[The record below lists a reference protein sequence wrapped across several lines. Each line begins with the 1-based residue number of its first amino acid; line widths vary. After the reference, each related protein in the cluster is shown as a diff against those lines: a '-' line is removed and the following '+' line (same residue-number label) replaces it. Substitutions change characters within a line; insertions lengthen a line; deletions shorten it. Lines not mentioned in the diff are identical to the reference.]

1 MSDTSRCLISVS
13 AAAAVLMALAGC
25 QRAAEEAKV
34 APPAPAPAAWT
45 LDESKLQQPIRFA
58 ATDLDPTQN
67 ACKDLSAYV
76 NGKWLAA
83 NAIPADESGWGAFL
97 VLQNR
102 SLGVRRQ
109 LAEHIAAK
117 PDATGIDKIIGDFWA
132 TGMDDKKLNELG
144 LAPVKDRLAAI
155 DALTDGPSV
164 AEHLRKISAVGENP
178 LFAFGPQADFKNSTM
193 NIASAFQGG
202 LGLPDPTYYSLA
214 DKKPI
219 REAYEKY
226 IAKLFELAGTA
237 PAEAAKQAT
246 TVLAFETRL
255 AKVSKTN
262 EQLSRDAEL
271 FYHPVKMAEADK
283 LSPNFPWTKFFE
295 SQKVATPEWFS
306 LGIPAFHQEV
316 SKMLQDLPVAQWQ
329 SWLRFKLLDDASPYL
344 SDDFVS
350 ARFDFYGKTLQG
362 QKEQRPRWKR
372 VLGFIEN
379 SAGEAMGQRYVE
391 VAFPASS
398 KAQMQQL
405 VNNLRDALKARI
417 ENLTWMSDATKKK
430 AVEKWA
436 AFNTKIG
443 YPNKWRD
450 WTGLTTSRDSL
461 YGNVAAATAF
471 NYQWQLGKI
480 GKPVDKDEWGM
491 TPQTINAYYD
501 PQRNEIVFPAAILQ
515 PPFFDPQADE
525 AMNYGAIGAVIG
537 HELTHGYDDQGARF
551 GPSGNFEQWWTKE
564 DAARFKA
571 LTNKLVTQY
580 NGYTAAAGLT
590 EKVNGNLTLGEN
602 IADLGGLNIAYD
614 AFQKAVAGKPDPMT
628 DGMSRDQR
636 FFLGFASAWREKYTP
651 ELTKMII
658 ASDPHSPDGVRA
670 NATPSNVDAFAKA
683 FGCKDGDPMVN
694 SGEKKVVIW

>member
-1 MSDTSRCLISVS
+1 MIVTQPSYFE
-13 AAAAVLMALAGC
+13 ALN
-25 QRAAEEAKV
+25 K
-34 APPAPAPAAWT
+34 
-45 LDESKLQQPIRFA
+45 
-58 ATDLDPTQN
+58 
-67 ACKDLSAYV
+67 
-76 NGKWLAA
+76 
-83 NAIPADESGWGAFL
+83 
-97 VLQNR
+97 
-102 SLGVRRQ
+102 
-109 LAEHIAAK
+109 
-117 PDATGIDKIIGDFWA
+117 
-132 TGMDDKKLNELG
+132 
-144 LAPVKDRLAAI
+144 
-155 DALTDGPSV
+155 
-164 AEHLRKISAVGENP
+164 
-178 LFAFGPQADFKNSTM
+178 LFADVPVADWRVYLRYKLLST
-193 NIASAFQGG
+193 
-202 LGLPDPTYYSLA
+202 Y
-214 DKKPI
+214 
-219 REAYEKY
+219 
-226 IAKLFELAGTA
+226 A
-237 PAEAAKQAT
+237 P
-246 TVLAFETRL
+246 
-255 AKVSKTN
+255 
-262 EQLSRDAEL
+262 
-271 FYHPVKMAEADK
+271 
-283 LSPNFPWTKFFE
+283 
-295 SQKVATPEWFS
+295 
-306 LGIPAFHQEV
+306 
-316 SKMLQDLPVAQWQ
+316 DLPAKIVQRQ
-329 SWLRFKLLDDASPYL
+329 FEFSGRT
-344 SDDFVS
+344 VS
-350 ARFDFYGKTLQG
+350 GIEELK
-362 QKEQRPRWKR
+362 PRWKR
-372 VLGFIEN
+372 GVDTIEG
-379 SAGEAMGQRYVE
+379 AVGDLVGKVYVE
-391 VAFPASS
+391 RNFKPEQ
-398 KAQMQQL
+398 KQ
-405 VNNLRDALKARI
+405 RIDALVK
-417 ENLTWMSDATKKK
+417 NLL
-430 AVEKWA
+430 A
-436 AFNTKIG
+436 AFDGGIDQLEWMTPDTKRKAHEKLALFTTKIG
-443 YPNKWRD
+443 YPDKWRD

-683 FGCKDGDPMVN
+683 FGCKEGDPMVN